1 MPGYEAQSFP
11 NTAHSVFYAYSI
23 SVGDGTPI
31 GSFEKFGSSFT
42 RTHER
47 IREVLFNRG
56 PITKEIIWGVTD
68 IQITLTKVELYR
80 EAILQV
86 FGLSTTVFSIEHFNQ
101 TVDIVET
108 MYIPQKTDL
117 SASGEPPSPM
127 DGLQA
132 RVIVYEDCVPTNV
145 SKNVDTGS
153 PKVSE
158 DMTLECR
165 TVSGSYL
172 GV

>member
-1 MPGYEAQSFP
+1 MPEGYEIESFP

-56 PITKEIIWGVTD
+56 PITKEILWGTTD
-68 IQITLTKVELYR
+68 IQVTLTKVELYQ
-80 EAILQV
+80 EAIFQALGV
-86 FGLSTTVFSIEHFNQ
+86 EVYSIEHFNQ

-108 MYIPQKTDL
+108 MYIPDKTAL
-117 SASGEPPSPM
+117 SATNEPPTALPAT
-127 DGLQA
+127 LHT

-145 SKNVDTGS
+145 SKSVDTS
-153 PKVSE
+153 TAKVAE

-165 TVSGSYL
+165 TVRGYRL
-172 GV
+172 